1 MEHKLKQRLIGAA
14 TLITAGVIFIPM
26 LLDDTDA
33 PTVIIEDLSLPPPP
47 KDIYDSGVQPLD
59 EEKLLIPPVV
69 KHPLAAEAEDSP
81 GAETPAISRA
91 GGRETGAARAVTIDP
106 PNKLKSPKSKPK
118 DTSAVAKKVE
128 SAGGSP
134 PSARRLPGAVAAAP
148 PATGK
153 QRLGVTAWAIQLGSF
168 SSEENAKLLEQRL
181 KNQGFKAFVEKLY
194 MRPGTVFRVR
204 VGPELNEAKAKQLQ
218 ARLEKE
224 ISLKGIL
231 VRYP

>member
-1 MEHKLKQRLIGAA
+1 MAMEHKLKQRLIGAA

-26 LLDDTDA
+26 LLDDSDA
-33 PTVIIEDLSLPPPP
+33 PTVIIEDLSLPPRP
-47 KDIYDSGVQPLD
+47 KDIYASGVQPLD
-59 EEKLLIPPVV
+59 EKKLLIPPVV
-69 KHPLAAEAEDSP
+69 NLPPAADAADSP
-81 GAETPAISRA
+81 AAETPAISRA
-91 GGRETGAARAVTIDP
+91 GGRESGSARAVTADP
-106 PNKLKSPKSKPK
+106 PKPKSKPK
-118 DTSAVAKKVE
+118 DTPAADKTVGST
-128 SAGGSP
+128 GGSP
-134 PSARRLPGAVAAAP
+134 PSARRPPGAVAAAP
-148 PATGK
+148 PATDN

-204 VGPELNEAKAKQLQ
+204 VGPELDEAKAKQLQ

>member
-59 EEKLLIPPVV
+59 EEKLLVPPVV
-69 KHPLAAEAEDSP
+69 KLPPAAEAEDSP

-91 GGRETGAARAVTIDP
+91 GGREAGAARAVTIGP
-106 PNKLKSPKSKPK
+106 PNKPKSKPK
-118 DTSAVAKKVE
+118 DTSATAKRVE
-128 SAGGSP
+128 SAGGAP

-148 PATGK
+148 PATDK

-204 VGPELNEAKAKQLQ
+204 VGPELDEAKAKQLQ

>member
-33 PTVIIEDLSLPPPP
+33 PTVIIEDLSLPPRP
-47 KDIYDSGVQPLD
+47 KDIYDSEVQPLD

-69 KHPLAAEAEDSP
+69 NLPPAEAANSP

-91 GGRETGAARAVTIDP
+91 SGREAGAARAVTIDP
-106 PNKLKSPKSKPK
+106 LKPKSKPK
-118 DTSAVAKKVE
+118 DTPAVAKGVE

-134 PSARRLPGAVAAAP
+134 PSARRPPGAVAAAP
-148 PATGK
+148 PATDK

-181 KNQGFKAFVEKLY
+181 KGQGFKAFVEKLY

-204 VGPELNEAKAKQLQ
+204 VGPELDEAKAKQLQ

>member
-33 PTVIIEDLSLPPPP
+33 PTVIIEDLSLPPRP

-59 EEKLLIPPVV
+59 EEKLRIPPVV
-69 KHPLAAEAEDSP
+69 NLPPAAGAADSP

-91 GGRETGAARAVTIDP
+91 RGRQAGAAPAGSADP
-106 PNKLKSPKSKPK
+106 PEPKSKPK
-118 DTSAVAKKVE
+118 DTPAAAKAVE
-128 SAGGSP
+128 SAGRSP
-134 PSARRLPGAVAAAP
+134 LSARRPPGAAAAP
-148 PATGK
+148 PATDK

-181 KNQGFKAFVEKLY
+181 KNQGFKVFVEKLY
-194 MRPGTVFRVR
+194 MRPATVFRVR
-204 VGPELNEAKAKQLQ
+204 VGPELDEAKAKQLQ

>member
-1 MEHKLKQRLIGAA
+1 MAMEHKLKQRLIGAA

-33 PTVIIEDLSLPPPP
+33 PTVIIEDLSLPPRP
-47 KDIYDSGVQPLD
+47 KDIDDSGVQPLD
-59 EEKLLIPPVV
+59 EEKLLIPPTVNL
-69 KHPLAAEAEDSP
+69 PPAAEAADSP

-91 GGRETGAARAVTIDP
+91 GGREAGAARAVTADP
-106 PNKLKSPKSKPK
+106 PKPRSKPK
-118 DTSAVAKKVE
+118 DTPAADKVVE
-128 SAGGSP
+128 STGGSP
-134 PSARRLPGAVAAAP
+134 PSARRPPGAVAAAP
-148 PATGK
+148 PAPDN

-194 MRPGTVFRVR
+194 MRPGTVFRLR
-204 VGPELNEAKAKQLQ
+204 VGPQLDEAKAKQLQ

-231 VRYP
+231 VHYP

>member
-33 PTVIIEDLSLPPPP
+33 PTVIIEDLSLPPRP
-47 KDIYDSGVQPLD
+47 KDIHDSGVQPLD
-59 EEKLLIPPVV
+59 EEKLLIPPMV
-69 KHPLAAEAEDSP
+69 KLPPAAEAEDSP

-91 GGRETGAARAVTIDP
+91 DGREAGAAPAVTADP
-106 PNKLKSPKSKPK
+106 SKPK
-118 DTSAVAKKVE
+118 SEPKDTPAVTKAVG
-128 SAGGSP
+128 SAGRSP
-134 PSARRLPGAVAAAP
+134 PSARRPPNAVAVAS
-148 PATGK
+148 PATDK

-168 SSEENAKLLEQRL
+168 SSEENAKLLERRL

-204 VGPELNEAKAKQLQ
+204 VGPELDEAKAKQLQ

>member
-1 MEHKLKQRLIGAA
+1 MEHTLKQRLIGAA

-33 PTVIIEDLSLPPPP
+33 PTVIIEDLSLPPRP
-47 KDIYDSGVQPLD
+47 KDIYNSGVQPLD

-69 KHPLAAEAEDSP
+69 NLPPAAEAADGP
-81 GAETPAISRA
+81 GAETPAISR
-91 GGRETGAARAVTIDP
+91 GGREAGAAPAVTTDP
-106 PNKLKSPKSKPK
+106 LALKSKPK
-118 DTSAVAKKVE
+118 DTPAVAKAVE

-134 PSARRLPGAVAAAP
+134 PSARRPPVAAAP
-148 PATGK
+148 PATDK

-204 VGPELNEAKAKQLQ
+204 VGPELDEARAKELQ
-218 ARLEKE
+218 AHLEKE

>member
-1 MEHKLKQRLIGAA
+1 MAVEHKLKQRLIGAA

-26 LLDDTDA
+26 LLDDTDG
-33 PTVIIEDLSLPPPP
+33 PTVIIEDLSLPPRP
-47 KDIYDSGVQPLD
+47 KDIHGSGVQPLD
-59 EEKLLIPPVV
+59 EKKLLIPPVV
-69 KHPLAAEAEDSP
+69 NPPPTAEAADSP
-81 GAETPAISRA
+81 GAETAAISRA
-91 GGRETGAARAVTIDP
+91 GRREAGAAPAVTAD
-106 PNKLKSPKSKPK
+106 SPKPRSGPK
-118 DTSAVAKKVE
+118 DTPAVAKALE
-128 SAGGSP
+128 SASRSP
-134 PSARRLPGAVAAAP
+134 PSARQPPGALAAAP
-148 PATGK
+148 PATDK
-153 QRLGVTAWAIQLGSF
+153 LRVGVTAWAIQLGSF
-168 SSEENAKLLEQRL
+168 SSEDNAKLLEKRL

>member
-1 MEHKLKQRLIGAA
+1 MAMEHKLKQRLIGAA

-33 PTVIIEDLSLPPPP
+33 PTVIVEDLSLPPRP

-59 EEKLLIPPVV
+59 EEKLLIPPAVNL
-69 KHPLAAEAEDSP
+69 PPAAEAADSP

-91 GGRETGAARAVTIDP
+91 GGRESGAAP
-106 PNKLKSPKSKPK
+106 PKPKLKPK
-118 DTSAVAKKVE
+118 DTPAVGKAEK
-128 SAGGSP
+128 SAGRP
-134 PSARRLPGAVAAAP
+134 PASAGRPPGAVAQAP
-148 PATGK
+148 PALGK

-204 VGPELNEAKAKQLQ
+204 VGPELDEAKAKQLQ

>member
-1 MEHKLKQRLIGAA
+1 MAMEHKLKQRLIGAA

-33 PTVIIEDLSLPPPP
+33 PSVIIEDLSLPPRP

-59 EEKLLIPPVV
+59 EEKLRIPPVV
-69 KHPLAAEAEDSP
+69 NLPPAAGAADSP
-81 GAETPAISRA
+81 GAETPAISGA
-91 GGRETGAARAVTIDP
+91 GGREAGAAPAVTADP
-106 PNKLKSPKSKPK
+106 PKPKSKLK
-118 DTSAVAKKVE
+118 DSPAAAKAVE
-128 SAGGSP
+128 SASKSP
-134 PSARRLPGAVAAAP
+134 PSARRSPGAVAAAP
-148 PATGK
+148 PATDK

-181 KNQGFKAFVEKLY
+181 KNQGFKVFVEKLY
-194 MRPGTVFRVR
+194 MRPATVFRVR
-204 VGPELNEAKAKQLQ
+204 VGPELDEAKAKQLQ
-218 ARLEKE
+218 TRLEKE

>member
-1 MEHKLKQRLIGAA
+1 MAMEHKLKQRLIGAA

-26 LLDDTDA
+26 LLDDSDA
-33 PTVIIEDLSLPPPP
+33 PTVIIEDLSLPPRP
-47 KDIYDSGVQPLD
+47 KDIYDSGVQSLD
-59 EEKLLIPPVV
+59 EEKLITPPVV
-69 KHPLAAEAEDSP
+69 NLPPAAEAADSP
-81 GAETPAISRA
+81 AAETPAISRA
-91 GGRETGAARAVTIDP
+91 GARESGTARAVTADP
-106 PNKLKSPKSKPK
+106 PKPKPK
-118 DTSAVAKKVE
+118 DTAVADKAVE
-128 SAGGSP
+128 STGGST
-134 PSARRLPGAVAAAP
+134 PSARRPPGAVAAAP
-148 PATGK
+148 PATDN

-168 SSEENAKLLEQRL
+168 SSEENAKLLKQRL

-204 VGPELNEAKAKQLQ
+204 VGPELDEAKAKQLQ

>member
-1 MEHKLKQRLIGAA
+1 MAMEHKLKQRLIGAA

-33 PTVIIEDLSLPPPP
+33 PTVIIEDLSLPPRP

-59 EEKLLIPPVV
+59 EEKLLIPPAVNL
-69 KHPLAAEAEDSP
+69 PPAAEAADSP
-81 GAETPAISRA
+81 GGETPPISRA
-91 GGRETGAARAVTIDP
+91 GGREAGTAPAVTVDP
-106 PNKLKSPKSKPK
+106 PKPKSRPK
-118 DTSAVAKKVE
+118 DTPAVGKVEE
-128 SAGGSP
+128 SAGRSP
-134 PSARRLPGAVAAAP
+134 PSARRPPAAVAAAL
-148 PATGK
+148 PADK

-181 KNQGFKAFVEKLY
+181 RNQGFKAFVEKLY

-204 VGPELNEAKAKQLQ
+204 VGPELDEAKAKQLQ

>member
-33 PTVIIEDLSLPPPP
+33 PTVIIEDLSLPPRP

-69 KHPLAAEAEDSP
+69 NLPPAAEAADRP
-81 GAETPAISRA
+81 GAETPAVSRA
-91 GGRETGAARAVTIDP
+91 GGREAGAAPAVTADP
-106 PNKLKSPKSKPK
+106 PKPKSKPK
-118 DTSAVAKKVE
+118 ETPAVAKAVE
-128 SAGGSP
+128 SAGRSP
-134 PSARRLPGAVAAAP
+134 PSARLPPGAVAAAP
-148 PATGK
+148 PATDK

-194 MRPGTVFRVR
+194 MRPGPVFRVR
-204 VGPELNEAKAKQLQ
+204 VGPELDEARAKQLQ

>member
-33 PTVIIEDLSLPPPP
+33 PTVIIEDLSLPPRP

-69 KHPLAAEAEDSP
+69 NLPPAAEAADIP
-81 GAETPAISRA
+81 GEETPAISRA
-91 GGRETGAARAVTIDP
+91 GGREAGAAPAVTADP
-106 PNKLKSPKSKPK
+106 PRPKSKPK
-118 DTSAVAKKVE
+118 DAPAVAKAVE
-128 SAGGSP
+128 SAGRSP
-134 PSARRLPGAVAAAP
+134 PSARRPPGAVAAAP
-148 PATGK
+148 PANDK

-168 SSEENAKLLEQRL
+168 SSEENAKLLERRL

-204 VGPELNEAKAKQLQ
+204 VGPELDEAKAKQLQ